1 MSKSYAELQEMI
13 KTVKSNMDHQKEEIE
28 FKLKHLQELTYF
40 LIHAKENGIADVIL
54 TERIKGWKA
63 YKELEPVKIQ
73 RMLARVHQ
81 AFTSARDKTIELDLC
96 QACENLYKNIQQ
108 ACENMNQ
115 TITSIEQLILT
126 FQSEENSQNN
136 ILKLDSTIKQAEITF
151 QANFNEILEA
161 MKKIEEHLIIF
172 KKIVEN
178 VEEMVAR
185 EMWRRHLEKT
195 KIQPTEVKEIEIK
208 PPVKFIADPAAL
220 DHQFYSSPRKPKQ
233 SKKEVY
239 INALRIWA
247 DDKENP
253 SSQKIALANYL
264 FESAGHHLLAKE
276 KRYWPLCIF
285 SIKTKSM
292 ATAQGL
298 LAHGLSDQDKKQLL
312 FNENYMKRKQA
323 LEAYHEEMGFCA
335 KKLQK

>member
-1 MSKSYAELQEMI
+1 MPQSYAELQEMI
-13 KTVKSNMDHQKEEIE
+13 KTVKKNMDKQKEEIE
-28 FKLKHLQELTYF
+28 FKLKHLQERTYF
-40 LIHAKENGIADVIL
+40 LIHAKEKGIADAIL
-54 TERIKGWKA
+54 TERIKEWKA
-63 YKELEPVKIQ
+63 YKELNPVKIQ

-81 AFTSARDKTIELDLC
+81 AFTSARDTTIELGLY

-115 TITSIEQLILT
+115 TIVSIEQLVLT
-126 FQSEENSQNN
+126 FEREENSQNN
-136 ILKLDSTIKQAEITF
+136 LVKLDSTIKQAEITF
-151 QANFNEILEA
+151 QENFKEISDA
-161 MKKIEEHLIIF
+161 MQKIEEHSTIF
-172 KKIVEN
+172 IKMVEN
-178 VEEMVAR
+178 VEDIVAR
-185 EMWRRHLEKT
+185 EMWQRHLEKT
-195 KIQPTEVKEIEIK
+195 KPQLAEVKEIEK
-208 PPVKFIADPAAL
+208 NPQVKLIADPAAL
-220 DHQFYSSPRKPKQ
+220 DHKFYNSPRQPKQ

-247 DDKENP
+247 DDKENL

-264 FESAGHHLLAKE
+264 FENAGHHLLAKE

-312 FNENYMKRKQA
+312 FNEKYMKRKLA
-323 LEAYHEEMGFCA
+323 LEAYYEEMGVGV
-335 KKLQK
+335 KKSIK